1 MTTGIKF
8 NFQGKGANHAL
19 TIYFKDVVENAQP
32 LNMARGRGEKQRTQV
47 QWREKKQEVLFQA
60 E

>member
-8 NFQGKGANHAL
+8 HFQGKGANHAL
-19 TIYFKDVVENAQP
+19 TIYFKDVVKNTWP
-32 LNMARGRGEKQRTQV
+32 LNVASGRGEKQRTQV
-47 QWREKKQEVLFQA
+47 QWREKKQEVLVQA